1 MKRRKAGGGTVAY
14 DIWDEGNETR
24 RSDFSGIYCKEVEK
38 GRNCAGVWGEELGER
53 EGGGG

>member
-1 MKRRKAGGGTVAY
+1 LLMIYG
-14 DIWDEGNETR
+14 DEGNETR

-53 EGGGG
+53 EGKGGDD